1 MTSSS
6 LVYSLF
12 RGLRLE
18 YILGNI
24 LKRLLHFRENCEY
37 MCERR
42 VVGTV
47 QLG

>member
-6 LVYSLF
+6 LVYSIF
-12 RGLRLE
+12 RRLRFE
-18 YILGNI
+18 YGLGNI

-37 MCERR
+37 MGERR